1 MKNEDELMIAL
12 DLIKTYSEASQLNGQ
27 YLNDAIKKIE
37 NVRSDIIRSAQNQAK
52 ETVKSE
58 LSEPL
63 TEFNKQSDAFWND
76 SKKIIHA
83 LNDQVENNKWKH
95 TFIFSIS
102 AVVFFASMVLALFMW
117 IPSIDEIKERR
128 ASIDYLTPKVEELRT
143 KYNADFSTCGGK
155 ACVRVDTKACYA
167 NKGTNIYDLCVMK

>member
-12 DLIKTYSEASQLNGQ
+12 DLIKTYSDAAQLNGQ
-27 YLNDAIKKIE
+27 HLNDAIKKIE
-37 NVRSDIIRSAQNQAK
+37 NVRSDIIRTAQSQAK
-52 ETVKSE
+52 EMVKSE

-63 TEFNKQSDAFWND
+63 AEFNKQSDAFWND

-102 AVVFFASMVLALFMW
+102 AAVVFGIMVLAIFMW
-117 IPSIDEIKERR
+117 IPNIDEIKSRR
-128 ASIDYLTPKVEELRT
+128 ADYKSLLQYGFDISNCDGKKCVKVETNQCPYGENRN
-143 KYNADFSTCGGK
+143 Y
-155 ACVRVDTKACYA
+155 CVVVVK
-167 NKGTNIYDLCVMK
+167 